1 MLWNVLSYNEE
12 SLIQRHGKCYHMT
25 YTEDGGNL
33 DQGEFDSM
41 LWRVSSY
48 TNESLNVD

>member
-1 MLWNVLSYNEE
+1 MIWKVLP
-12 SLIQRHGKCYHMT
+12 
-25 YTEDGGNL
+25 YTEDIGNL

-48 TNESLNVD
+48 TNESLNLD